1 MAKKTASGLKKLP
14 KKAYEKELA
23 KLQAELVVMQEWV
36 KHTGNRVVIV
46 CEGRDAAG
54 KGSAIKRI
62 TEVLNPRQVR
72 ISALPAPSDRE
83 KTQWYFQKY
92 IAHLPSA
99 GEIAIFDRSW
109 YNRAGVERVMGF
121 CTDAEYERFLRQAP
135 IFEQMLIE
143 DGIMLRKYWFSV
155 SDKEQEARFLSRAAD
170 PMRRW
175 KLSPMDPES
184 LLRWEEYSLAKDEM
198 MAHTDVEMSPWW
210 VVESGWRRLASTRWD
225 SGPACAQPRALGLAF
240 DGAIATL
247 LSASPAS
254 TPRMCANEICI
265 PGSGSLALI
274 SYSRFT

>member
-72 ISALPAPSDRE
+72 ISALPAPSERE

-92 IAHLPSA
+92 IAHLPGA
-99 GEIAIFDRSW
+99 GEIVIFDRSW

-155 SDKEQEARFLSRAAD
+155 SDKEQEARFRPGRPTRCGAGSC
-170 PMRRW
+170 PRW
-175 KLSPMDPES
+175 TPS
-184 LLRWEEYSLAKDEM
+184 
-198 MAHTDVEMSPWW
+198 HC
-210 VVESGWRRLASTRWD
+210 
-225 SGPACAQPRALGLAF
+225 CAGR
-240 DGAIATL
+240 
-247 LSASPAS
+247 S
-254 TPRMCANEICI
+254 TPSPRT
-265 PGSGSLALI
+265 
-274 SYSRFT
+274 R

>member
-14 KKAYEKELA
+14 KKAYEKKLG

-36 KHTGNRVVIV
+36 KHTGNRVVVV

-72 ISALPAPSDRE
+72 ISALPAPSERE

-99 GEIAIFDRSW
+99 GEIVIFDRSW

-184 LLRWEEYSLAKDEM
+184 LLRWEDYSRAKDEM
-198 MAHTDVEMSPWW
+198 MAHTDIEMSPWW
-210 VVESGWRRLASTRWD
+210 VVESEDKQTARINVIAHLLD
-225 SGPACAQPRALGLAF
+225 S
-240 DGAIATL
+240 
-247 LSASPAS
+247 
-254 TPRMCANEICI
+254 
-265 PGSGSLALI
+265 I
-274 SYSRFT
+274 SYHDVKQPTIVIPKRPERQEAERPPKSTQRFVPDVA

>member
-36 KHTGNRVVIV
+36 KHTGNRVVIL

-72 ISALPAPSDRE
+72 ISALPAPSERE

-92 IAHLPSA
+92 ITHLPGA
-99 GEIAIFDRSW
+99 GEIVIFDRSW

-155 SDKEQEARFLSRAAD
+155 SDKEQEARFRSRAAD
-170 PMRRW
+170 PMKRW

-198 MAHTDVEMSPWW
+198 MAHTDLEMSPWW
-210 VVESGWRRLASTRWD
+210 VVESEDKKTARINVISHL
-225 SGPACAQPRALGLAF
+225 LG
-240 DGAIATL
+240 
-247 LSASPAS
+247 S
-254 TPRMCANEICI
+254 I
-265 PGSGSLALI
+265 PYTGVDPPVVDIPERPKAKGVARPPKDTQRYVPDVAAKLNK
-274 SYSRFT
+274 